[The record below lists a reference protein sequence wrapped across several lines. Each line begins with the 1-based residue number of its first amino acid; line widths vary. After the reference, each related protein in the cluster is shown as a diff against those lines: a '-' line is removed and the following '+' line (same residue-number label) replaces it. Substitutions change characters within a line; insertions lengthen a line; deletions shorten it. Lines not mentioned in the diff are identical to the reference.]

1 MVSIDADTVEE
12 YLSKLPEN
20 RKESFL
26 EVRQMILDNL
36 PDGYVESTNWGMLSY
51 EVPLEVYPETY
62 NGEPLMFCALA
73 AQKRHL
79 SLYMMSVYQNQDQRK
94 LLLDAFA
101 ELGVK
106 ANMGKSCLRFTNSA
120 KIPIQT
126 LGQLISDCPMDEFI
140 ESYEQ
145 ARSSDDSSC

>member
-1 MVSIDADTVEE
+1 MVSIQADTVEE

-36 PDGYVESTNWGMLSY
+36 PDGYVESTTWGMLSY

-79 SLYMMSVYQNQDQRK
+79 SLYMMSVYQNQDQHQ
-94 LLLDAFA
+94 LLLDAFT

-106 ANMGKSCLRFTNSA
+106 PNMGKSCLRFTNSA
-120 KIPIQT
+120 KIP
-126 LGQLISDCPMDEFI
+126 
-140 ESYEQ
+140 
-145 ARSSDDSSC
+145 

>member
-1 MVSIDADTVEE
+1 MASIQADTVEE
-12 YLSKLPEN
+12 FLAKLPEN

-36 PDGYVESTNWGMLSY
+36 PDGYVESPNWGMLSY
-51 EVPLEVYPETY
+51 EVPLEVFPETY

-79 SLYMMSVYQNQDQRK
+79 SLYMMSVYQNEDQNQI
-94 LLLDAFA
+94 LLNAFE

-106 ANMGKSCLRFTNSA
+106 PNMGKSCLRFTNVA
-120 KIPIQT
+120 KIPMQT
-126 LGQLISDCPMDEFI
+126 LGQLISNCPMDEFI
-140 ESYEQ
+140 ESYEK
-145 ARSSDDSSC
+145 ARSSEDSTC